1 MGGAG
6 LYEVVLN
13 ERADGLCN
21 EAADFIEQSLTPP
34 VTADTVFEAI
44 KHGDDEHRAWL
55 REACD
60 NLFAGKP
67 APPPRGTNSLTP
79 PEGALTLDNASIQR
93 LMDYG
98 LLHHTNRGWIVGE
111 WEDAV
116 KADQSPPEGDTV
128 SEGVVEAAYREAWH
142 EGYATGDAGGAYSA
156 VENDWLGSDA
166 RAALQSR
173 VSPQAGMREALEEA
187 RVVLTAHGFGPH
199 TAVIAQIDAALQ
211 SRVSP
216 QAGMREALEI
226 AIAALG
232 SVNTRCF
239 DRPESPL
246 KPVGDIAREALAA
259 ICNRLGDTIYDEL
272 ALAALSKAPIP
283 MSEDAK

>member
-128 SEGVVEAAYREAWH
+128 SGEVVERVARRIQLWWMTQKH
-142 EGYATGDAGGAYSA
+142 EPMHQNDAG
-156 VENDWLGSDA
+156 DLA
-166 RAALQSR
+166 RAAIAALQSR
-173 VSPQAGMREALEEA
+173 VSPQAGMREALEPFVE
-187 RVVLTAHGFGPH
+187 RLEMLEDNCRKLGCVVPSETNVRTSWLRK
-199 TAVIAQIDAALQ
+199 L
-211 SRVSP
+211 R
-216 QAGMREALEI
+216 
-226 AIAALG
+226 
-232 SVNTRCF
+232 
-239 DRPESPL
+239 
-246 KPVGDIAREALAA
+246 
-259 ICNRLGDTIYDEL
+259 
-272 ALAALSKAPIP
+272 AALSTDPIP
-283 MSEDAK
+283 TSEDAK